1 MEYSI
6 QNHNSQESE
15 PEIEVIF
22 DYSIE
27 DEIERI
33 EMTLKKYEWYQ
44 EKGYKL
50 KFPEL
55 IQEKLDKGEEISKE
69 DISNAVSSEFG
80 SGDVNKKIKLLREKW
95 NEIKEKFFEDLKILG
110 LPLQSKYS
118 VLITQYGT
126 GGSYGSPNNIQLNID
141 HKKES
146 YLILAHEIVHLTIE
160 PLIKEYNIAHW
171 VKERLVDLIM
181 NKFFPENQR
190 LQRDPE
196 NAEKISEIFEGNYP
210 DIKKIIFQ
218 ISQQ

>member
-15 PEIEVIF
+15 LEIEVIF

-50 KFPEL
+50 KFPQL
-55 IQEKLDKGEEISKE
+55 IQEKMDKGEEISKD

-80 SGDVNKKIKLLREKW
+80 FGGTNEKIKLLREKW
-95 NEIKEKFFEDLKILG
+95 DEVKEKFFEDLKILG
-110 LPLQSKYS
+110 LPLQSKYF

-126 GGSYGSPNNIQLNID
+126 GGSYGSPNNIQLNIE

-196 NAEKISEIFEGNYP
+196 NAERISEIFEGNYP